1 MAVPTSV
8 DAPKKIVLN
17 MIGNN
22 DFTEDFMEA
31 ATGNNLST
39 VLELVFF
46 FGLFANWIIYSLWMI
61 WFDKQ
66 VSRKPI
72 R

>member
-1 MAVPTSV
+1 
-8 DAPKKIVLN
+8 
-17 MIGNN
+17 
-22 DFTEDFMEA
+22 MEA
-31 ATGNNLST
+31 VTVNNLST

-66 VSRKPI
+66 GSPAKVGPI
-72 R
+72 QHNSLEF

>member
-1 MAVPTSV
+1 
-8 DAPKKIVLN
+8 
-17 MIGNN
+17 
-22 DFTEDFMEA
+22 MEA
-31 ATGNNLST
+31 ATGSNLST

-66 VSRKPI
+66 VSRKTI